1 MAHKTRTGKKS
12 SGTRT
17 LAGRGAR
24 ATVRPQR
31 GGATR
36 ARRGRPQGTAVTR
49 RATSSRGRATAT
61 ASRVQPRQSIGPGSQ
76 SVPAIIA
83 AAQVA
88 QQAAQRTFSQP
99 ASTVPNG
106 GAAPSAIVQA
116 MNAAR
121 LSAQQTFNRG
131 GGRPIYPPRPVPLRR
146 QQGQGTRRLNFRR

>member
-49 RATSSRGRATAT
+49 RAPSSRGRAT
-61 ASRVQPRQSIGPGSQ
+61 ASRVQPRQSIGPGNQ
-76 SVPAIIA
+76 GVPAIIA
-83 AAQVA
+83 AAQAA

-121 LSAQQTFNRG
+121 LAAQQTFNRG
-131 GGRPIYPPRPVPLRR
+131 GAPRPVPLRR
-146 QQGQGTRRLNFRR
+146 RQGQGTRRLNFRR